1 MAYLE
6 LSDGVPL
13 YYEDQ
18 GAGPAVVLIH
28 GWTMNTTFWAQNV
41 PALSVD
47 NRVISV
53 DLRGHGASGKTDD
66 GHTLAQ
72 YARDIRSLLDHL
84 TLEDVSLVGWS
95 MGAAVIL
102 AYVEQFGCERLRSVA
117 FVDQSPRFR
126 DAEGWA
132 FPLQGGYTDNDIS
145 LFVQGLR
152 HARPTV
158 IKPFIAAC
166 FAQTPP
172 DEVIDAVYAE
182 TTKMSTSAACAIWY
196 DMAFADFRSTLPAVG
211 VPALLLYGAR
221 SKIFPGPLD
230 DWLASQLPDAT
241 AVRFEQSG
249 HVPFSEEPE
258 RFNTVLSRFLA
269 TSPE

>member
-1 MAYLE
+1 MPYLE
-6 LSDGVPL
+6 LPDGVPM
-13 YYEDQ
+13 YYEDH
-18 GAGPAVVLIH
+18 GAGRPVVLIH

-41 PALSVD
+41 PALAEG
-47 NRVISV
+47 NRVINV

-84 TLEDVSLVGWS
+84 SLADVALVGWS

-102 AYVEQFGCERLRSVA
+102 AYVEQFGCAKLRSVT
-117 FVDQSPRFR
+117 FVDQSPRFL
-126 DAEGWA
+126 DGEGWD
-132 FPLQGGYTDNDIS
+132 FPLQGGYSQTD
-145 LFVQGLR
+145 LAVFAQAVR
-152 HARPTV
+152 YARPLV

-166 FAQTPP
+166 FAEEPS

-182 TTKMSTSAACAIWY
+182 TTKMPTSAACAIWY
-196 DMAFADFRSTLPAVG
+196 DMAFADFRPVLPEVT
-211 VPALLLYGAR
+211 VPALLIYGAQ

-230 DWLASQLPDAT
+230 AWIAAQVPNAKV
-241 AVRFEQSG
+241 VRFEGSG

-258 RFNTVLSRFLA
+258 DFNKVLADFL
-269 TSPE
+269 